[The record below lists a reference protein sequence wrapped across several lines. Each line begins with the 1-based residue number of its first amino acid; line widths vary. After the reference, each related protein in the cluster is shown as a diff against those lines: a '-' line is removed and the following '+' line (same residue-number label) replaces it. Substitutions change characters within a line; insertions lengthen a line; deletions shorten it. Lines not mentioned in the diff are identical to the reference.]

1 MSKILV
7 VDDEQSM
14 RDFLAIMLKK
24 EGHDVVTAE
33 NGSDALKAV
42 QAEIFDLVIT
52 DVKMP
57 GAGRHRRA

>member
-14 RDFLAIMLKK
+14 RDFLAILLKK
-24 EGHDVVTAE
+24 EGHEVVTAG
-33 NGSDALKAV
+33 NGSDAIRAI

-57 GAGRHRRA
+57 